1 MKKLRLTAPA
11 RLTLQEIIKYTIEV
25 FGVQQAERYQQQ
37 LILTAEKL
45 CNSQFPLGRDC
56 SLLLD
61 EDSGTSKLLYIR
73 EGMHYLIYTETS
85 EHIVLHDFIH
95 VSRDLPALLNAIK
108 CR

>member
-1 MKKLRLTAPA
+1 MKTLRLTTPA
-11 RLTLQEIIKYTIEV
+11 RVSLQEIIKFTIEV

-37 LILTAEKL
+37 LIATAENL

-56 SLLLD
+56 SLLLND
-61 EDSGTSKLLYIR
+61 DSGTSKLLYIR

-95 VSRDLPALLNAIK
+95 VNRNLPALLNAIK
-108 CR
+108 RR